1 LHGRVRYRLAPRAR
15 LALRL
20 PVGRSAPEA
29 SLYLKLGRIQLGA
42 AIVRERLSHAQVR
55 GGAVI

>member
-1 LHGRVRYRLAPRAR
+1 VRYRLAPRAR

>member
-1 LHGRVRYRLAPRAR
+1 MRYRLARRAR

-20 PVGRSAPEA
+20 PVGGSAPEA
-29 SLYLKLGRIQLGA
+29 FLYLKLGCIELGA
-42 AIVRERLSHAQVR
+42 ANVRERLSHAQVR